1 MDIFDAIKQFF
12 GIDSTPKPVK
22 PDVPP
27 DPCNAVPAC
36 VTARD
41 KLQAARS
48 AVTSVCDAIR
58 ISQGVASAIAAVI
71 FSPWYAVAIVVALA
85 AQIILDGLA
94 GAVATALIVTWLA
107 LFLVYLG
114 ALLVVRGLAPT
125 LVQRRLDFADAL
137 KDVLADCSPECQ
149 GDISLPDCQLQ

>member
-12 GIDSTPKPVK
+12 GIDSTSK
-22 PDVPP
+22 PDVPD

-36 VTARD
+36 VAARD
-41 KLQAARS
+41 TLQAARS
-48 AVTSVCDAIR
+48 GVTSVCDAIR
-58 ISQGVASAIAAVI
+58 ISKGVASAIAAVI

-85 AQIILDGLA
+85 AQVILDGLA
-94 GAVATALIVTWLA
+94 GAVAAALIVAWVA

-125 LVQRRLDFADAL
+125 LVQRQLDFAAAL
-137 KDVLADCSPECQ
+137 KDVLADCSPECR
-149 GDISLPDCQLQ
+149 GDISPPNCQLQ